1 MAKKPTYEE
10 LEKRIQKL
18 EKIDF
23 DRNHDYEVLQED
35 NERFLGIINTA
46 MDSIFCKNFN
56 RQYTFV
62 NPSMI
67 QLFGCSEADLIGK
80 TPEEIFNKEAAD
92 IIYEVDQRTLNGE
105 KVSEVRS
112 LTSAGNL
119 YFFHTIQVPLH
130 DFKGNIKGIS
140 GIVRDITEHKKV
152 EKALK
157 ESERNLQRG
166 QQISK
171 TGSWY
176 YDHNSGNE
184 VWSDECF
191 KLFGTNKED
200 YSDNIVPGSLNL
212 SIYEHPEKTAELFI
226 SLAEK
231 HDTFEFEFTT
241 IPINGQAKVIHSY
254 CESEKDVDGNL
265 LKIFGMD
272 HDITERKKLET
283 ELKKREE
290 KFKKIINGSIDGFVI
305 TNMYGRIIEVNKAY
319 CLLLGYTRNEIL
331 SMSLIELEA
340 LMTKEE
346 LNNKTL
352 KIIDTGGSRF
362 ETKNKKK
369 NGNIIDVEVSAS
381 FTPENNGT
389 FLVFIRDITDR
400 KKSEKALINLN
411 KKLDSK
417 VKKRTNELKRLNEH
431 LVLSEDNERKN
442 LASELHDSV
451 AQSLAIAV
459 SQIKNITE
467 ADSGYGIKT
476 LPDVQKN
483 IENAIKEVRILIH
496 QLHPPILDDFKIDIV
511 IGCLIEAINEKK
523 QIIINYINNLTE
535 SVTLT
540 ETTKMT
546 IYRATNELIYN
557 ILKHSDS
564 LVAEIELSK
573 INNSIQ
579 IRVEDKGKGF
589 EFKTYHQKNYCGFG
603 LYSLFERIEN
613 IGGELIINSSLGKGT
628 KVILTV
634 PVNV

>member
-212 SIYEHPEKTAELFI
+212 SIYEHPEKN
-226 SLAEK
+226 SR
-231 HDTFEFEFTT
+231 TF
-241 IPINGQAKVIHSY
+241 Y
-254 CESEKDVDGNL
+254 
-265 LKIFGMD
+265 
-272 HDITERKKLET
+272 
-283 ELKKREE
+283 
-290 KFKKIINGSIDGFVI
+290 
-305 TNMYGRIIEVNKAY
+305 
-319 CLLLGYTRNEIL
+319 
-331 SMSLIELEA
+331 
-340 LMTKEE
+340 
-346 LNNKTL
+346 
-352 KIIDTGGSRF
+352 
-362 ETKNKKK
+362 
-369 NGNIIDVEVSAS
+369 
-381 FTPENNGT
+381 
-389 FLVFIRDITDR
+389 
-400 KKSEKALINLN
+400 
-411 KKLDSK
+411 
-417 VKKRTNELKRLNEH
+417 
-431 LVLSEDNERKN
+431 
-442 LASELHDSV
+442 
-451 AQSLAIAV
+451 
-459 SQIKNITE
+459 
-467 ADSGYGIKT
+467 
-476 LPDVQKN
+476 LP
-483 IENAIKEVRILIH
+483 
-496 QLHPPILDDFKIDIV
+496 
-511 IGCLIEAINEKK
+511 G
-523 QIIINYINNLTE
+523 
-535 SVTLT
+535 
-540 ETTKMT
+540 
-546 IYRATNELIYN
+546 
-557 ILKHSDS
+557 
-564 LVAEIELSK
+564 
-573 INNSIQ
+573 
-579 IRVEDKGKGF
+579 
-589 EFKTYHQKNYCGFG
+589 
-603 LYSLFERIEN
+603 
-613 IGGELIINSSLGKGT
+613 
-628 KVILTV
+628 
-634 PVNV
+634 

>member
-362 ETKNKKK
+362 ETKNKNK

-381 FTPENNGT
+381 FTPEKNGT

>member
-1 MAKKPTYEE
+1 MT
-10 LEKRIQKL
+10 
-18 EKIDF
+18 
-23 DRNHDYEVLQED
+23 
-35 NERFLGIINTA
+35 NT
-46 MDSIFCKNFN
+46 
-56 RQYTFV
+56 
-62 NPSMI
+62 
-67 QLFGCSEADLIGK
+67 
-80 TPEEIFNKEAAD
+80 
-92 IIYEVDQRTLNGE
+92 
-105 KVSEVRS
+105 
-112 LTSAGNL
+112 
-119 YFFHTIQVPLH
+119 
-130 DFKGNIKGIS
+130 
-140 GIVRDITEHKKV
+140 
-152 EKALK
+152 
-157 ESERNLQRG
+157 
-166 QQISK
+166 
-171 TGSWY
+171 
-176 YDHNSGNE
+176 
-184 VWSDECF
+184 
-191 KLFGTNKED
+191 
-200 YSDNIVPGSLNL
+200 
-212 SIYEHPEKTAELFI
+212 
-226 SLAEK
+226 
-231 HDTFEFEFTT
+231 
-241 IPINGQAKVIHSY
+241 
-254 CESEKDVDGNL
+254 
-265 LKIFGMD
+265 
-272 HDITERKKLET
+272 DITERKKLET

-417 VKKRTNELKRLNEH
+417 VKQRTKELKRLNDH
-431 LVLSEDNERKN
+431 LVISEDNERKN

-573 INNSIQ
+573 INNSIH

>member
-1 MAKKPTYEE
+1 M
-10 LEKRIQKL
+10 
-18 EKIDF
+18 
-23 DRNHDYEVLQED
+23 
-35 NERFLGIINTA
+35 
-46 MDSIFCKNFN
+46 
-56 RQYTFV
+56 
-62 NPSMI
+62 
-67 QLFGCSEADLIGK
+67 
-80 TPEEIFNKEAAD
+80 
-92 IIYEVDQRTLNGE
+92 
-105 KVSEVRS
+105 
-112 LTSAGNL
+112 
-119 YFFHTIQVPLH
+119 
-130 DFKGNIKGIS
+130 
-140 GIVRDITEHKKV
+140 RDITEHKKV

>member
-1 MAKKPTYEE
+1 
-10 LEKRIQKL
+10 
-18 EKIDF
+18 
-23 DRNHDYEVLQED
+23 
-35 NERFLGIINTA
+35 
-46 MDSIFCKNFN
+46 
-56 RQYTFV
+56 
-62 NPSMI
+62 
-67 QLFGCSEADLIGK
+67 
-80 TPEEIFNKEAAD
+80 
-92 IIYEVDQRTLNGE
+92 
-105 KVSEVRS
+105 
-112 LTSAGNL
+112 
-119 YFFHTIQVPLH
+119 VPLH

-431 LVLSEDNERKN
+431 LVLS
-442 LASELHDSV
+442 
-451 AQSLAIAV
+451 
-459 SQIKNITE
+459 
-467 ADSGYGIKT
+467 
-476 LPDVQKN
+476 
-483 IENAIKEVRILIH
+483 
-496 QLHPPILDDFKIDIV
+496 
-511 IGCLIEAINEKK
+511 
-523 QIIINYINNLTE
+523 
-535 SVTLT
+535 
-540 ETTKMT
+540 
-546 IYRATNELIYN
+546 
-557 ILKHSDS
+557 
-564 LVAEIELSK
+564 
-573 INNSIQ
+573 
-579 IRVEDKGKGF
+579 
-589 EFKTYHQKNYCGFG
+589 
-603 LYSLFERIEN
+603 
-613 IGGELIINSSLGKGT
+613 
-628 KVILTV
+628 
-634 PVNV
+634 